1 MPKRKRGGQDGLYQ
15 RPDSENWWV
24 SFTNAS
30 GERIRRSCGT
40 TDRKEAEAILA
51 KLRVEAH
58 QVRHWDAAPSRT
70 FEELM
75 VGYLRARRHKRS
87 AATDLFR
94 ARALREH
101 LGGAVMQEISPAR
114 LRVYI
119 EARRDEGVTD
129 STINRE
135 MALLSAAINYANTEW
150 EWALPNPVRGRLLAE
165 PEGRVRWISREEA
178 NRLLDAAKKALRV
191 PFLAEFI
198 ALGLY
203 TGCRKEE
210 LLGLEWSRVDLREN
224 LIHLEAQHTKAG
236 RRRSVPLCQGAREA
250 LLRQASFRAQKCPA
264 APWVFV
270 KSNGQRVV
278 DIRDAFARACRDAGI
293 TDFRPH
299 DLRHTCA
306 AWLVTDGAPLAEIRD
321 LLGHST
327 IMMTERYAHLAPENL
342 RSTVARFD
350 ASRLRHGAAGELGQ
364 PPQKTGVTP

>member
-15 RPDSENWWV
+15 RPDSENWWA
-24 SFTNAS
+24 SFTDAS

-51 KLRVEAH
+51 KSRVEAH

-114 LRVYI
+114 LHVYI

-178 NRLLDAAKKALRV
+178 NRLLGEARKALRAFSSGV
-191 PFLAEFI
+191 YR
-198 ALGLY
+198 LGLIHGMSQGG
-203 TGCRKEE
+203 TTR
-210 LLGLEWSRVDLREN
+210 LGVEPR
-224 LIHLEAQHTKAG
+224 G
-236 RRRSVPLCQGAREA
+236 PARESNPLGSA
-250 LLRQASFRAQKCPA
+250 AYEGWPA
-264 APWVFV
+264 A
-270 KSNGQRVV
+270 
-278 DIRDAFARACRDAGI
+278 
-293 TDFRPH
+293 
-299 DLRHTCA
+299 
-306 AWLVTDGAPLAEIRD
+306 
-321 LLGHST
+321 
-327 IMMTERYAHLAPENL
+327 
-342 RSTVARFD
+342 
-350 ASRLRHGAAGELGQ
+350 
-364 PPQKTGVTP
+364 